1 MDRLVDVHCH
11 VHHEDF
17 DDDRDAIYGIRRE
30 VFVIEQAVPEEIE
43 IDEFDARAR
52 HVLAWVGGQPV
63 GTGRITAEN
72 QLGRIG
78 RMAVLRD
85 WRGRGVGRAILEALV
100 AEGSGMGLE
109 RLVLSAQCH
118 AIPFYEK
125 SGFEAEG
132 PVYEEAGIDHRR
144 MEWRRRA

>member
-1 MDRLVDVHCH
+1 MIEILV
-11 VHHEDF
+11 EPASF

-30 VFVIEQAVPEEIE
+30 VFVIEQAVPEKIE

-52 HVLAWVGGQPV
+52 HVLAWAGGQPV
-63 GTGRITAEN
+63 GTGRITVEN
-72 QLGRIG
+72 EMGRIG

-85 WRGRGVGRAILEALV
+85 WRGHGVGRAILEALV
-100 AEGSGMGLE
+100 AEGSAMGME

-125 SGFEAEG
+125 SGFAAEG
-132 PVYEEAGIDHRR
+132 PVYEEAGIEHRR
-144 MEWRRRA
+144 MEWQGPA